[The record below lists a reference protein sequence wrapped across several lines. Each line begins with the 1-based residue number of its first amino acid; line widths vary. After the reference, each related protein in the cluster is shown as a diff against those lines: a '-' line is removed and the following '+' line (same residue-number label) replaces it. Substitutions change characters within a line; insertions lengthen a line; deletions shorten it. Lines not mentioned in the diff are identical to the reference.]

1 MLYLTIKELCE
12 KYNCNVTSM
21 YGKLKRKKQ
30 ELSGHII
37 ITNGVIEIDEYA
49 EEILKPGDRQRKI
62 RELIEKGKNADWQI
76 ERANGRSK
84 IEASK
89 RQEAEENVESLRL
102 ENESLKSE
110 LAALSAENQSLLLQ
124 ITELKHRVEELELK
138 PKSIFNRR

>member
-1 MLYLTIKELCE
+1 MTIKELCE
-12 KYNCNVTSM
+12 KYNCNLTAM
-21 YGKLKRKKQ
+21 YNKLKRKRVALGNHVIVQ
-30 ELSGHII
+30 NGII
-37 ITNGVIEIDEYA
+37 QIDEYA
-49 EEILKPGDRQRKI
+49 EEILKPGDRQREI

-89 RQEAEENVESLRL
+89 RQEAEENIESLRL
-102 ENESLKSE
+102 ENKGLKSE

-124 ITELKHRVEELELK
+124 ISELKHRVEELELK

>member
-49 EEILKPGDRQRKI
+49 EEILKPGDRQREI

-76 ERANGRSK
+76 ESANGRSK

-89 RQEAEENVESLRL
+89 RQGAEENVESLRL
-102 ENESLKSE
+102 ENESLKFSC
-110 LAALSAENQSLLLQ
+110 
-124 ITELKHRVEELELK
+124 
-138 PKSIFNRR
+138 

>member
-1 MLYLTIKELCE
+1 M
-12 KYNCNVTSM
+12 YN
-21 YGKLKRKKQ
+21 KLKRKRVALGNHVIVQ
-30 ELSGHII
+30 NGII
-37 ITNGVIEIDEYA
+37 QIDEYA
-49 EEILKPGDRQRKI
+49 EEILKPGDRQREI

-89 RQEAEENVESLRL
+89 RQEAEENIESLRL
-102 ENESLKSE
+102 ENKGLKSE

-124 ITELKHRVEELELK
+124 ISELKHRVEELELK

>member
-1 MLYLTIKELCE
+1 
-12 KYNCNVTSM
+12 M

-49 EEILKPGDRQRKI
+49 EEFLKPGDRQRKI

-138 PKSIFNRR
+138 PKNIFNRR

>member
-1 MLYLTIKELCE
+1 
-12 KYNCNVTSM
+12 M
-21 YGKLKRKKQ
+21 YGKLKRKKP

-37 ITNGVIEIDEYA
+37 MTNGVIEIDEYA
-49 EEILKPGDRQRKI
+49 EEILKPGDRQREI
-62 RELIEKGKNADWQI
+62 RKLIEKGKNADWQI

-102 ENESLKSE
+102 ENEGLKSE

>member
-1 MLYLTIKELCE
+1 
-12 KYNCNVTSM
+12 M

-49 EEILKPGDRQRKI
+49 EEILKPGDRQREI

-124 ITELKHRVEELELK
+124 ISELKHRIEELELK